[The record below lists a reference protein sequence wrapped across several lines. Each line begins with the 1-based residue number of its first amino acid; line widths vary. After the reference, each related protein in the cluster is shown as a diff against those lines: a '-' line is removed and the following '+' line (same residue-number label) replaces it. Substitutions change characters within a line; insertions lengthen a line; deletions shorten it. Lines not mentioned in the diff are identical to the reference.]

1 MATAFFAVAICP
13 AATGEDRQSAVWPQ
27 WRGPEASGR
36 GNADADVPLKWSD
49 DDHVVW
55 SAEIDGLGGSTPAV
69 MGDTAYLTS
78 GVEQKN
84 TLMAISLS
92 DGSIRWSLPLGTD
105 AGNKHRKG
113 GGSNPSPVVGTTD
126 DGSPVVVV
134 YFRSGDVAGVSA
146 NGEKLWHWNLQERF
160 GDDTLWWDLGS
171 SPALIDGDPVLA
183 VVQTGPS
190 YLIRL
195 DLETGDVVWKA
206 DRDVDA
212 PEEAAQTYSTPIEV
226 QVGDRTVIAM
236 LGADH
241 LTLHDTG
248 SGDMLATLGGF
259 NPTGDKYFRSISS
272 PVASGCDIVFPYARG
287 ETITLIDAEKL
298 LAVKQPRAT
307 INDSPA
313 VRWHVDWIGS
323 DVPTPAVDDRYAY
336 VVDDS
341 KAGKGTVAA
350 LTLSDGKPAWKVQLP
365 KSRHGYSSSPLLYAN
380 HLFVTREDGL
390 THVIGPIDAPEP
402 KLVSDNA
409 LSDDEPYT
417 VASPVPVD
425 GGLLIRTRHRL
436 YRIGTGD

>member
-1 MATAFFAVAICP
+1 MVIGCFATVCP
-13 AATGEDRQSAVWPQ
+13 TVRGEDRQPGNWPQ
-27 WRGPEASGR
+27 WRGPSASGR
-36 GNADADVPLKWSD
+36 GDAGDHVPLQWSD
-49 DDHVVW
+49 EENVVW
-55 SAEIDGLGGSTPAV
+55 STEIAGLGGSTPAV
-69 MGDTAYLTS
+69 MGDVAYLTS
-78 GVEQKN
+78 GIEQKN
-84 TLMAISLS
+84 TLMAVSLA
-92 DGSIRWSLPLGTD
+92 DGEVRWTVSLGSD

-113 GGSNPSPVVGTTD
+113 GGSNPSPIVGTIA
-126 DGSPVVVV
+126 DGSTVAVA

-146 NGEKLWHWNLQERF
+146 RGEKLWHWNLQERF

-190 YLIRL
+190 YLVRL
-195 DLETGDVVWKA
+195 DLATGEVVWKA
-206 DRDVDA
+206 DRDVEA

-226 QVGDRTVIAM
+226 QAGEKRVIAM

-241 LTLHDTG
+241 LTLHDID
-248 SGDMLATLGGF
+248 SGAMLATLGGF
-259 NPTGDKYFRSISS
+259 NPTGNKYFRSIAS
-272 PVASGCDIVFPYARG
+272 PVASGGDIVFPYARG
-287 ETITLIDAEKL
+287 ETVTLIDAEKM
-298 LAVKQPRAT
+298 LATKRPGAT
-307 INDSPA
+307 FDNSPA

-323 DVPTPAVDDRYAY
+323 DVPTPAVDDAAVYM
-336 VVDDS
+336 VDDS

-350 LTLSDGKPAWKVQLP
+350 LSLADGQTIWKLQLP
-365 KSRHGYSSSPLLYAN
+365 KSRHGYSSSPLIYAN

-390 THVIGPIDAPEP
+390 THVMGPIDAPEP

-436 YRIGTGD
+436 YRIGQTR